1 MKVKLRYPEL
11 HDAGWMLAQEHTP
24 DAVAYADYDADF
36 SLADVKNFIDLNRTG
51 ADPSQAR
58 LIIEADGKPAGMIDL
73 TGISKRNGHA
83 DIGILVGSE
92 YRGKG
97 VGTEAL
103 REAIQIAAMMG
114 IFHIKA
120 LISSAN
126 QSSVSL
132 FEKVGFEKIG
142 KLPGWLN
149 HGHADGIIYYL
160 SIMGD
165 DFDTDMGSA
174 ESGIAGDEFSLYGF
188 DETNPY
194 SDDFDENSYG
204 AGFPDDGEPGF
215 DSLDDYIDK
224 I

>member
-1 MKVKLRYPEL
+1 MKTKLRYPEL
-11 HDAGWMLAQEHTP
+11 QDAEWMLAQELSP
-24 DAVAYADYDADF
+24 DATAYSDYDADF
-36 SLADVKNFIDLNRTG
+36 TLADVKNFIDLNRTG

-58 LIIEADGKPAGMIDL
+58 LLIEADGKPAGMIDL

-83 DIGILVGSE
+83 DIGILVSKE
-92 YRGKG
+92 FRGKG

-103 REAIQIAAMMG
+103 REAVQIAAMMG

-126 QSSVSL
+126 LSSVRL

-160 SIMGD
+160 SIMGE
-165 DFDTDMGSA
+165 DFDPGFGNDATSV
-174 ESGIAGDEFSLYGF
+174 AGDEFSLYGI

-194 SDDFDENSYG
+194 SDDFDDSAYG
-204 AGFPDDGEPGF
+204 AGYPGDDDLGF
-215 DSLDDYIDK
+215 ESLDDYIDK